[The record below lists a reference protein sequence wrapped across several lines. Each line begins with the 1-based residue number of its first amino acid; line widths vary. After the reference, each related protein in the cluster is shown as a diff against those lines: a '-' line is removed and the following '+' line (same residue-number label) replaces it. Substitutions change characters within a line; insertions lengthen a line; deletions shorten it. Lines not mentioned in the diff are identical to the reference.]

1 MKPPTLL
8 PCIEGIRSESVAS
21 NANSIIL
28 HLSAVALSSYC
39 PLCGHLS
46 QRIHSHYSRTLADLP
61 WNRVAVR
68 IHLKARKF
76 YCDTPTCQRRIF
88 TEPLPELA
96 ARYARKTN
104 RLHDALYLIGYALGG
119 EAGARVAIG
128 LGLCVSPDTLLN
140 RIRQVASR
148 SSNHSGVRVLGVDD
162 WAYRRGQRYGTLLV
176 DLEKHRLLDLLPD
189 RTSDSLADWLKA
201 HPEIEIVS
209 RDRAGAYVEGTRTG
223 APQAQQVA
231 DRFHLLQNLVDAL
244 QRLLLR
250 HHKSLTEASKQVR
263 VPATIEK
270 ATSTPPPAIE
280 GVERRPTTQEQQRQ
294 QRKERRHARFEQVQE
309 WHRQGVSI
317 HQIAR
322 NLKMHRRTVRQLIR
336 ATELPERSPPRRHPS
351 QLDRYQDYLRERWEA
366 GCHNAAQL
374 YRELKEQGFTGCQSA
389 LRHYLL
395 SWRETL
401 PEELRDRRSCKTGPP
416 PVPVNFSARTT
427 AWLLLGYAKTRDT
440 AQQEVNEAFLTTL
453 ITLCPEVAEAQELAQ
468 AFFTLVREGKGTDL
482 KVWIEKASSSDL
494 TEFQSF
500 ARGLSADYDA
510 VLAGIVEPWSNGQVE
525 GQVHRLKLIKRSM
538 YGRAKF
544 DLLKARVLPMA
555 KSA

>member
-8 PCIEGIRSESVAS
+8 PCLAGIRIESIAS
-21 NANSIIL
+21 NTSSIVL
-28 HLSAVALSSYC
+28 HLSAVAPAASC
-39 PLCGHLS
+39 PLCGHIS

-76 YCDTPTCQRRIF
+76 YCDQPDCKRRIF

-104 RLHDALYLIGYALGG
+104 RLQEALTLIGYALGG
-119 EAGARVAIG
+119 EAGARVAVG
-128 LGLCVSPDTLLN
+128 LGLCVSPDTPLN
-140 RIRQVASR
+140 RLRQFAAR
-148 SSNHSGVRVLGVDD
+148 TSNHSKVRVLGVDD
-162 WAYRRGQRYGTLLV
+162 WAYRRGQRYGTILV
-176 DLEKHRLLDLLPD
+176 DLEQHRLLDLLPD
-189 RTSDSLADWLKA
+189 RTSDSLAEWLKA
-201 HPEIEIVS
+201 HPQIEIVS
-209 RDRAGAYVEGTRTG
+209 RDRAGVYAEGTRVG

-250 HHKSLTEASKQVR
+250 NHKLLTEAGKQVR
-263 VPATIEK
+263 APAAVEK
-270 ATSTPPPAIE
+270 ATPTKTETIA
-280 GVERRPTTQEQQRQ
+280 GAERRQPQQEQARQ
-294 QRKERRHARFEQVQE
+294 QRRERRHARYEQVQE
-309 WHRQGVSI
+309 WHRQGMSI

-322 NLKMHRRTVRQLIR
+322 NLKMHRRSVRQLLG
-336 ATELPERSPPRRHPS
+336 ATELPERSLPRRHPS
-351 QLDRYQDYLRERWEA
+351 QFDRYQKYLRERWEA

-401 PEELRDRRSCKTGPP
+401 PEEFRDGRGGKTGPP
-416 PVPVNFSARTT
+416 PVPVNFSARATT
-427 AWLLLGYAKTRDT
+427 WLLLGYAKAKDT
-440 AQQEVNEAFLTTL
+440 CNQAVNEAFLTTL
-453 ITLCPEVAEAQELAQ
+453 IGLCPDVAKAQELAQ
-468 AFFTLVREGKGTDL
+468 AFFTMVHEGKGDDL
-482 KVWIEKASSSDL
+482 KAWIEKASNSDL

-500 ARGLSADYDA
+500 ARGLNADYEA
-510 VLAGIVEPWSNGQVE
+510 VLAGIAEPWSNGQVE

-555 KSA
+555 NAA